1 MKSFWEIRILLA
13 ESNEQRIRNIEQ
25 AFSKSRLKHFLRW
38 VRTKEDLDFELRFNP
53 PDMLLCGRHLKQT
66 NALEIM
72 RMMDAYQLN
81 IPCIVVCKARQPEMD
96 TQLALAGVYEIFEET
111 ELAHVIKE
119 IGFIQE
125 QLMEIKNVV

>member
-38 VRTKEDLDFELRFNP
+38 VRTKEDIDFELRFNP
-53 PDMLLCGRHLKQT
+53 PDLLLCGRYLNQT
-66 NALEIM
+66 NATEMM
-72 RMMDAYQLN
+72 RMLEEYQLT
-81 IPCIVVCKARQPEMD
+81 IPCIVVCKQREPVMD
-96 TQLALAGVYEIFEET
+96 TQLAIAGVYEIFEDS
-111 ELAHVIKE
+111 ELPLVIRE

-125 QLMEIKNVV
+125 QLLEIKNVV

>member
-1 MKSFWEIRILLA
+1 
-13 ESNEQRIRNIEQ
+13 
-25 AFSKSRLKHFLRW
+25 
-38 VRTKEDLDFELRFNP
+38 
-53 PDMLLCGRHLKQT
+53 LKQT
-66 NALEIM
+66 NAVEIM
-72 RMMDAYQLN
+72 RMMDSYQLN